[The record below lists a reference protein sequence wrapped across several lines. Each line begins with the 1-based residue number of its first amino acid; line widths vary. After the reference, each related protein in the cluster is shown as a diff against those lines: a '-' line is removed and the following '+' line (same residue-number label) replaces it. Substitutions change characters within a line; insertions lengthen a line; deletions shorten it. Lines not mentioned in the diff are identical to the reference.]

1 MALGRAT
8 CAVECCP
15 EPYRLRIRDLL
26 REYVKTRVQGIQSG
40 KIGEAI
46 GHSVQLHDRL
56 WTQATEVGQ
65 ANPNSIMVGL
75 FIQSLN
81 DVIDLHTKRVTAGL
95 RSRIPGIIW
104 VGLYAITVL
113 GMAEMGYQ
121 TGLAGRRRPLSTP
134 AVALAFSAVIV
145 LIADLDR
152 PSEGFIQVDQKAM
165 DELLETLVSPSG

>member
-1 MALGRAT
+1 
-8 CAVECCP
+8 
-15 EPYRLRIRDLL
+15 
-26 REYVKTRVQGIQSG
+26 
-40 KIGEAI
+40 
-46 GHSVQLHDRL
+46 
-56 WTQATEVGQ
+56 VGQ

-81 DVIDLHTKRVTAGL
+81 DGIDLHTKRVTAGL